1 MPMTAWRFDMS
12 DPRTPWRTIAAA
24 FAFNGILLGV
34 WASRIPAIVEIH
46 GLSEARLGLMLLF
59 MGFGALVSFPLAG
72 RLADSLGAA
81 PVTRVIAVSY
91 GGSLVLLAL
100 APSPIWLAAALFVF
114 GMAHGSMDVV
124 MNTWATEVERHMGR
138 SVMSSFHAMW
148 SLGAGIGAASGFAAT
163 SLGWSVPLHFT
174 SAAVLAAALL
184 LPFLTLPW
192 TSDTR
197 PHDPNAPVFA
207 LPRGPLVMVGVI
219 AMCAAMGEGAI
230 ADWSA
235 VFLRNIVGTDE
246 AQATLGYTL
255 FSVTMVAM
263 RLVVDRF
270 VTRFGAV
277 SMARISG
284 LSAAAGMLLV
294 AGFATLPASLLGFV
308 LIGIGYAALF
318 PLAFSRAAADP
329 LVPPGQAIASV
340 ATLGYG
346 GLLLGPPLIGFIA
359 EATSLRLAF
368 LMLAALAFLISAFA
382 PVLRPEPIPVSTRP
396 GPAASGN

>member
-1 MPMTAWRFDMS
+1 MPDI
-12 DPRTPWRTIAAA
+12 RTPWRTIAAA
-24 FAFNGILLGV
+24 FALNGILLGI

-46 GLSEARLGLMLLF
+46 GLSEARLGMMLLF
-59 MGFGALVSFPLAG
+59 MGCGALVSFPLAG
-72 RLADSLGAA
+72 RLADGLGAA

-91 GGSLVLLAL
+91 GLSLILLAL
-100 APSPIWLAAALFVF
+100 APSPVWLAAALFVF
-114 GMAHGSMDVV
+114 GMMHGSMDVV

-148 SLGAGIGAASGFAAT
+148 SLGAGVGAATGFAAT
-163 SLGWSVPLHFT
+163 SYGWSVPQHFT
-174 SAAVLAAALL
+174 AAALISAAVL
-184 LPFLTLPW
+184 LPFLTFPW
-192 TSDTR
+192 TSVTR
-197 PHDPNAPVFA
+197 PHDPNAPAFA
-207 LPRGPLVMVGVI
+207 LPRGPLVLVGVV
-219 AMCAAMGEGAI
+219 AMAAAMGEGAV

-235 VFLRNIVGTDE
+235 VFLRNVVGTDE

-277 SMARISG
+277 PIARISG
-284 LSAAAGMLLV
+284 LAAASGMLLV

-308 LIGIGYAALF
+308 LLGIGYAAVF

-359 EATSLRLAF
+359 EATSLRWAF
-368 LMLAALAFLISAFA
+368 LLLALLAFLISALA
-382 PVLRPEPIPVSTRP
+382 PVLRRAPEPVTTRD
-396 GPAASGN
+396 